1 LTGVYPIDILMHTG
15 TREPMAK
22 ILINI
27 PSELL
32 EQVDRRAREENMT
45 RSEATRLAL
54 RVWLRPGK
62 YVAPL
67 HRPGFA
73 DIEERMWVAAKSNR
87 SAVPAEAL
95 IRKDRESH

>member
-1 LTGVYPIDILMHTG
+1 MS
-15 TREPMAK
+15 K

-27 PSELL
+27 PEELL
-32 EQVDRRAREENMT
+32 EEVDRKAREENMT

-54 RVWLRPGK
+54 RAWLRSGK

-67 HRPGFA
+67 DRPGFA
-73 DIEERMWVAAKSNR
+73 AIEARIRAAAKSNR
-87 SAVPAEAL
+87 SSLSSGVL

>member
-1 LTGVYPIDILMHTG
+1 MT
-15 TREPMAK
+15 K

-27 PSELL
+27 PEELL
-32 EQVDRRAREENMT
+32 AEVDRRAREENMT

-54 RVWLRPGK
+54 RAWLRSGE

-73 DIEERMWVAAKSNR
+73 EVVKRMQAAAKSKR
-87 SAVPAEAL
+87 GSVPAEVL
-95 IRKDRESH
+95 IRKDREGH